1 MAIAKPRVFIVQ
13 ENVDANMLL
22 NGLLWLKG
30 CESHKFTEGKEC
42 LEKIH
47 ELKGKVD
54 VVIIG
59 GNIASDRNLTLIIN
73 IKKINNNTKIL
84 VIADEDSDKTRILGY
99 GADEFGLKP
108 MSPENIADKVLML
121 MSRETVL
128 ENRWEIHH
136 LYFDN
141 FSIYLNSSGSVSAKL
156 YIFNNKQNYQAIW
169 YKICKTVLL
178 LSLFLYLSFSYISVL
193 VENILIRH
201 QTF

>member
-13 ENVDANMLL
+13 ENDDANVLL

-42 LEKIH
+42 LEKMSQF
-47 ELKGKVD
+47 EGKVD
-54 VVIIG
+54 VIMMG
-59 GNIASDRNLTLIIN
+59 GEIASDRNLILIIN
-73 IKKINNNTKIL
+73 IKKINNNTKVL

-128 ENRWEIHH
+128 ENR
-136 LYFDN
+136 
-141 FSIYLNSSGSVSAKL
+141 
-156 YIFNNKQNYQAIW
+156 
-169 YKICKTVLL
+169 
-178 LSLFLYLSFSYISVL
+178 
-193 VENILIRH
+193 
-201 QTF
+201 